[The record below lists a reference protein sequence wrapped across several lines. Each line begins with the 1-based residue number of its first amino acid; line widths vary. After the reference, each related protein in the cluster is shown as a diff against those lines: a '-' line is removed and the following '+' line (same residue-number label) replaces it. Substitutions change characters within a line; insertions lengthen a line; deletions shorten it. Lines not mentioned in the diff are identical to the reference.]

1 MEESILSDG
10 TDKFVDLLADGFA
23 KSGLHAVLQAD
34 VVRAS
39 LPLSSFSMATGVKIA
54 VGRLQDRID

>member
-1 MEESILSDG
+1 MEERILLDG
-10 TDKFVDLLADGFA
+10 TDKFADRLAEGFA

-39 LPLSSFSMATGVKIA
+39 LPLSSFSIATGVKIA
-54 VGRLQDRID
+54 VGRLQDRTD

>member
-1 MEESILSDG
+1 MEERILLDG
-10 TDKFVDLLADGFA
+10 TDKFADRLAEGFA
-23 KSGLHAVLQAD
+23 KSGLHAVMQAD

-54 VGRLQDRID
+54 VGRLQDRND